1 MKTQLAMYA
10 EEKSSILENEEKNCA
25 NPSQDDF
32 DMISILWIRRLT
44 ICSRMQLFLIT
55 TTGNEQENQSLARKS
70 SFAARDGY
78 LRRRKYPSSYSF
90 HRLFAVRKI
99 VFFVEKTKL
108 LGLLDDITKKIDD
121 NSETCH

>member
-1 MKTQLAMYA
+1 
-10 EEKSSILENEEKNCA
+10 
-25 NPSQDDF
+25 
-32 DMISILWIRRLT
+32 
-44 ICSRMQLFLIT
+44 MQLFLIT
-55 TTGNEQENQSLARKS
+55 TTGDEQENQSLARKS

-78 LRRRKYPSSYSF
+78 LRRRKSPSSYSF
-90 HRLFAVRKI
+90 HRMFAVRKI